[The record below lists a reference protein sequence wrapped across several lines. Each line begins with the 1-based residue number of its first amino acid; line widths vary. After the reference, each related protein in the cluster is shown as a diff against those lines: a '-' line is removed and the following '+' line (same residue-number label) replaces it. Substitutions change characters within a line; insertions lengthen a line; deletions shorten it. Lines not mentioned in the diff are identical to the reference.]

1 MMNQLKNEYDEL
13 VKKVNAI
20 QTTDTSS
27 LVKKTD
33 CNTKVNE
40 IEKKLLIM
48 IMISSNEDITT

>member
-1 MMNQLKNEYDEL
+1 MNWLKNEYDEL

-33 CNTKVNE
+33 GNTKVNE
-40 IEKKLLIM
+40 IEKK
-48 IMISSNEDITT
+48 S